1 MNPKVIG
8 IVAAIVLAAYFL
20 VLRTG
25 APEHSLLTSFSHGS
39 SSVTHT
45 TTPAGGGENEGPG
58 DTDSGHEDGSG
69 AG

>member
-8 IVAAIVLAAYFL
+8 IVAVIVVAAYLL
-20 VLRTG
+20 VFRAG

-45 TTPAGGGENEGPG
+45 TTPTGGENEGPG
-58 DTDSGHEDGSG
+58 DTDSGHEDGGG
-69 AG
+69 ADG

>member
-8 IVAAIVLAAYFL
+8 IVVAVIVAAYLL

-25 APEHSLLTSFSHGS
+25 APEHSLLTSFNHGS

-45 TTPAGGGENEGPG
+45 PTGGENEGPG

-69 AG
+69 ADG